1 MILPHGYSLAG
12 PTEINFKAGD
22 KVSYAGSVYEV
33 AHIKMFGNGPMVGI
47 YDEPPSKHI
56 DYLKPGSLKLA

>member
-12 PTEINFKAGD
+12 PAEINFKAGD
-22 KVSYAGSVYEV
+22 KVLYAGSVYEV
-33 AHIKMFGNGPMVGI
+33 AHVRMFSHGPMVGI

-56 DYLKPGSLKLA
+56 DYLLPRHLKLA